1 MGTKVKMIR
10 NLVIQFLGF
19 LTSVFPLLQVLIT
32 TIKKGYVHTKERK
45 KQPLILKDKRWNG
58 NEGFVRV
65 SPEVKIHY
73 VEKGDRNKPLML
85 FLHGFPEFW
94 FSWRFQLEHFSK
106 DYHCVAIDMRG
117 YNFSDKP
124 EGIRQY
130 GLDQLCSDVKAVI
143 EGMDKK
149 ECILVGHDW
158 GGSVGYGF
166 CATYPEMVS
175 CYIVCNL
182 PHPQSIRH
190 EQANSWKQRL
200 MSWYMLFFQ
209 CPTIP
214 EFFFTHDDY
223 ALLDEIVKE
232 QKASNHE
239 EIVEAYKYAFK
250 DTKSVTSTINY
261 YRCAIQY
268 PESYSEIIAK
278 KVDTPVLSIFGTEDK
293 AMSIE
298 AARGTRRYVENL
310 TEDYVDAVGHWVQI
324 EDPQRV
330 NKSIEDFLLFHG
342 PKKNGSKFSL
352 KKLKNRRA
360 SQENLDNAGLENG
373 SKKIQDTTILE
384 NLGIPAEVYPYLGG
398 LMLLMGVVVNEVLYP
413 NPNNFAHSLR
423 PRV

>member
-1 MGTKVKMIR
+1 MADRLSDNIKGYVALFQGYWASLQTMSLKETYPNFDLKEAFEQTIAIQRGAVMVAVDMGKELFDKGLENVTPGIENATKNVTET
-10 NLVIQFLGF
+10 V
-19 LTSVFPLLQVLIT
+19 
-32 TIKKGYVHTKERK
+32 KKGYNNVATIVALNVTTLALQILGFMTSIFPLTLVALKIFRKGYEKVFAKMERNV
-45 KQPLILKDKRWNG
+45 PLQILNDPKWFG
-58 NEGFVRV
+58 SEGFIQVT
-65 SPEVKIHY
+65 PEVKIHY

-143 EGMDKK
+143 EGMIYHLPHVDFFTTSFFPFIGMDKK

-209 CPTIP
+209 CPIIP
-214 EFFFTHDDY
+214 EFFFTHDDFSI
-223 ALLDEIVKE
+223 LDGIGKDM
-232 QKASNHE
+232 KDPNLE
-239 EIVEAYKYAFK
+239 EVVEAYKYAFRS
-250 DTKSVTSTINY
+250 KS
-261 YRCAIQY
+261 
-268 PESYSEIIAK
+268 
-278 KVDTPVLSIFGTEDK
+278 
-293 AMSIE
+293 M
-298 AARGTRRYVENL
+298 
-310 TEDYVDAVGHWVQI
+310 
-324 EDPQRV
+324 
-330 NKSIEDFLLFHG
+330 
-342 PKKNGSKFSL
+342 
-352 KKLKNRRA
+352 
-360 SQENLDNAGLENG
+360 
-373 SKKIQDTTILE
+373 
-384 NLGIPAEVYPYLGG
+384 
-398 LMLLMGVVVNEVLYP
+398 
-413 NPNNFAHSLR
+413 
-423 PRV
+423 